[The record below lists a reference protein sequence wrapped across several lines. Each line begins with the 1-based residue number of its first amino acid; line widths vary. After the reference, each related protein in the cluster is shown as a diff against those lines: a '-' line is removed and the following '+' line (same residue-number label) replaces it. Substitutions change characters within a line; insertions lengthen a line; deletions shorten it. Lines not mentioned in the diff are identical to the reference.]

1 MTKPNQNRRG
11 RLQRQA
17 GLNGFMIDSFRWV
30 LIRHGLTMSLL
41 LIICLGL
48 LVYSGGYAHRGG
60 QIWDP
65 LGLEGILALKPLHY
79 GVLIMILGFV
89 CGHWL
94 WRGVHTQ
101 GQTLLWL
108 AYLGMISFVEE
119 LLFRVVAPH
128 LMHILLGSIGSV
140 VVSNLIFAGLHF
152 FTLRWRLRHCI
163 VVFLG
168 GLGLSRLLQV
178 TDDFILIV
186 LVHLFF
192 TFLNTPQPPQSRT
205 ITA

>member
-1 MTKPNQNRRG
+1 
-11 RLQRQA
+11 
-17 GLNGFMIDSFRWV
+17 
-30 LIRHGLTMSLL
+30 
-41 LIICLGL
+41 
-48 LVYSGGYAHRGG
+48 
-60 QIWDP
+60 
-65 LGLEGILALKPLHY
+65 
-79 GVLIMILGFV
+79 
-89 CGHWL
+89 
-94 WRGVHTQ
+94 
-101 GQTLLWL
+101 
-108 AYLGMISFVEE
+108 MISFVEE

-128 LMHILLGSIGSV
+128 LMQSLLGSIGSV

-192 TFLNTPQPPQSRT
+192 TFFNTPQPPQGRM